1 MKKYLPLFLILLL
14 PLFACEKS
22 DDQELLIS
30 RSIIEMATD
39 EDITNTAIPPS
50 GFYNPYSYAGNVKLK
65 GQMHCH
71 STNSADGNYSPSEL
85 AAMFKEAGYDF
96 FTITDHDY
104 ITTEPPGN
112 ELIWLCNSYE
122 STQKAH
128 LCVYNAGSVLKGVLS
143 IEDVI
148 DYQVYKRSAV
158 VGLAHPGWLKYPV
171 ATEDLITSCK
181 GTSFVEVWNGT
192 MNTSLGENGTGA
204 WDTML
209 SNDQRVLALAVDDL
223 HAAGHL
229 KKGWVEVLS
238 MSRNRNDIMF
248 ALLKGAF
255 YATNGATID
264 AVEYRSDTITIRTG
278 SSTAITAFYGMDGVQ
293 LGDKIVGENAQYRI
307 MGSEKYVRAVV
318 ENKGKYCWTQP
329 VFLK

>member
-1 MKKYLPLFLILLL
+1 MKKYLPLFLSLLL

-39 EDITNTAIPPS
+39 EDITNVAVPPS
-50 GFYNPYSYAGNVKLK
+50 GFYNPYSYAGSVKLK

-85 AAMFKEAGYDF
+85 AAMFKKAGYDF

-104 ITTEPPGN
+104 ITTEPQGN

-122 STQKAH
+122 STQMTH
-128 LCVYNAGSVLKGVLS
+128 QCVYNAGSVLKGVLS
-143 IEDVI
+143 IRDVI
-148 DYQVYKRSAV
+148 DYQVFKRSAV
-158 VGLAHPGWLKYPV
+158 VGLAHPNWLRHWVEK
-171 ATEDLITSCK
+171 EDLITDCK

-192 MNTSLGENGTGA
+192 MNTSLGENGPRA
-204 WDTML
+204 WDIML
-209 SNDQRVLALAVDDL
+209 SNNMRVLALAVDDL

-264 AVEYRSDTITIRTG
+264 AVEYRRDTITIRTG
-278 SSTAITAFYGMDGVQ
+278 SPTAITAFYGVDGVQ
-293 LGDKIVGENAQYRI
+293 LGEKIVGNNAQYGI
-307 MGSEKYVRAVV
+307 KGSEKYVRAVV

-329 VFLK
+329 IFLK

>member
-209 SNDQRVLALAVDDL
+209 SNNQRVLALAVDDL

>member
-1 MKKYLPLFLILLL
+1 MKKYLPLFLIVLL

-39 EDITNTAIPPS
+39 EDITNTAVPPS
-50 GFYNPYSYAGNVKLK
+50 GFYNPYSYAGSVRLK

-71 STNSADGNYSPSEL
+71 TTNSADGNYSPSQL
-85 AAMFKEAGYDF
+85 AALYKKAGYDF

-104 ITTEPPGN
+104 ITTEPQGN

-122 STQKAH
+122 SSQMTHQ
-128 LCVYNAGSVLKGVLS
+128 CVYNAGSVLKGVLS
-143 IEDVI
+143 IRDVI

-158 VGLAHPGWLKYPV
+158 VGLAHPNWINNPLG
-171 ATEDLITSCK
+171 ADDLIYASK
-181 GTSFVEVWNGT
+181 GTSFVDVWNGT
-192 MNTSLGENGTGA
+192 MNTSLGENGPRA
-204 WDTML
+204 WDIML
-209 SNDQRVLALAVDDL
+209 SNNLRVLALAVDDL

-238 MSRNRNDIMF
+238 MSRSRNDIMF

-264 AVEYRSDTITIRTG
+264 TVEYRRDTITIRTG
-278 SSTAITAFYGMDGVQ
+278 SPSAITAFYGTDGMQ
-293 LGDKIVGENAQYRI
+293 LGDKIVGENAQYGVT
-307 MGSEKYVRAVV
+307 GSEKYVRAVV
-318 ENKGKYCWTQP
+318 EENGKYCWTQP
-329 VFLK
+329 IFLK